1 MKNVLIAGGTGLIG
15 RRLQELLAAEG
26 HSVSVL
32 TRKPQ
37 KANEFYWDPAKKEI
51 DEKTLKDVQVLIN
64 LSGAGIADSKWTAA
78 RKKELYDSRIG
89 ANEFLFGQV
98 DKMPLLEQFIS
109 SSGIN
114 AYGYDDGSS
123 EHVESDAFGTDYL
136 SDLVRQW
143 EESADLFRPKC
154 KVAKIRTAVVL
165 DPKGGAL
172 ARMKGPIKAGIGS
185 PLGSGEQQ
193 MPWIHYEDL
202 VRIFQHVIDQQLE
215 GAYNAV
221 ASNAS
226 NKAFMKTMATV
237 LQKPFFFPMVPS
249 FVLKIMFGE
258 MADMLLKGAK
268 GSNQLI
274 RSTGYEFAF
283 TDLEKALKD
292 LQKG

>member
-51 DEKTLKDVQVLIN
+51 HEKAFTDVKVLIN

-215 GAYNAV
+215 GAFNAV

-237 LQKPFFFPMVPS
+237 LKKPFFFPKVPS
-249 FVLKIMFGE
+249 FLLKIMFGE

-292 LQKG
+292 VQKG

>member
-15 RRLQELLAAEG
+15 QRLQELLTAKG
-26 HSVSVL
+26 HIVSVL

-37 KANEFYWDPAKKEI
+37 KVNEFYWDPAEKKI
-51 DEKTLKDVQVLIN
+51 DAKAFVNVQVLIN

-89 ANEFLFGQV
+89 ANEFLFAQA
-98 DKMPLLEQFIS
+98 DKIPQLEQFIS

-114 AYGYDDGSS
+114 AYGYDDGNR
-123 EHVESDAFGTDYL
+123 EHVESDAFGKDYL

-143 EESADLFRPKC
+143 EESADLFRSKC

-172 ARMKGPIKAGIGS
+172 ARMKGPINAGIGS

-202 VRIFQHVIDQQLE
+202 VRIFQHVIDQQME
-215 GAYNAV
+215 GAFNV
-221 ASNAS
+221 VTSNAS
-226 NKAFMKTMATV
+226 NKEFMKTMATV
-237 LQKPFFFPMVPS
+237 LKKPFFFPKVPS
-249 FVLKIMFGE
+249 FVLKILFGE

-274 RSTGYEFAF
+274 RSTGYEFVF
-283 TDLEKALKD
+283 SDLEKALKD
-292 LQKG
+292 VLKG

>member
-26 HSVSVL
+26 HTVSVL
-32 TRKPQ
+32 TRKPL
-37 KANEFYWDPAKKEI
+37 KANEYYWDPAKKEI
-51 DEKTLKDVQVLIN
+51 DQKALTDVQVLIN
-64 LSGAGIADSKWTAA
+64 LSGAGIADSKWSAA
-78 RKKELYDSRIG
+78 RKKELYNSRIG
-89 ANEFLFGQV
+89 ANEFLFAQA

-114 AYGYDDGSS
+114 AYGYDDGSR

-143 EESADLFRPKC
+143 EESADLFRSKC

-268 GSNQLI
+268 GSNKFI

-292 LQKG
+292 VLKG

>member
-1 MKNVLIAGGTGLIG
+1 MKNIVIAGGTGLIG
-15 RRLQELLAAEG
+15 RRLEQQLTAAG
-26 HSVSVL
+26 HRVTIL
-32 TRKPQ
+32 TRKPE
-37 KANEFYWDPAKKEI
+37 KANEIYWDPAKKEI
-51 DEKTLKDVQVLIN
+51 DEKALTDVQVLIN

-89 ANEFLFGQV
+89 ANEFLFSHV
-98 DKMPLLEQFIS
+98 SEMPLLEQFIS

-114 AYGYDDGSS
+114 AYGYDNGQMEHS
-123 EHVESDAFGTDYL
+123 ETDPFGTDYL

-143 EESADLFRPKC
+143 ELSADLFTAKC

-193 MPWIHYEDL
+193 MPWIHFEDL
-202 VRIFQHVIDQQLE
+202 VRIFQHVVDRQLE
-215 GAYNAV
+215 GVFNAV

-226 NKAFMKTMATV
+226 NKEFMRTMAAV
-237 LQKPFFFPMVPS
+237 MKKPFFFPNVPS
-249 FVLKIMFGE
+249 FVLKLMFGE

-274 RSTGYEFAF
+274 RSTGFDFTF
-283 TDLEKALKD
+283 TDLENALKD
-292 LQKG
+292 VLKG